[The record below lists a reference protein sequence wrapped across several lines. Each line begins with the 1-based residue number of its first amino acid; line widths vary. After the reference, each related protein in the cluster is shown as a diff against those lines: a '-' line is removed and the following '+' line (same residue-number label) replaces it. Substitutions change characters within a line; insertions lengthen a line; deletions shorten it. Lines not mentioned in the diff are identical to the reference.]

1 MWCFYC
7 GRLQTIKKEKMRR
20 LFANIK
26 TTLFGSFTG
35 VTLIADGVQQKD
47 WGLILAG
54 VGAFLTGLFAKD
66 HDTH

>member
-1 MWCFYC
+1 
-7 GRLQTIKKEKMRR
+7 MRR

-35 VTLIADGVQQKD
+35 ASLIVEGVGNKD

-54 VGAFLTGLFAKD
+54 VGALLTGLFAKD

>member
-1 MWCFYC
+1 
-7 GRLQTIKKEKMRR
+7 MRR
-20 LFANIK
+20 IFANIK
-26 TTLFGSFTG
+26 TTLFGSFAG
-35 VTLIADGVQQKD
+35 ASLIVDGAAKKD

>member
-1 MWCFYC
+1 MRFFYC

-20 LFANIK
+20 ILANLK
-26 TTLFGSFTG
+26 TTLFGSVTG
-35 VTLIADGVQQKD
+35 VTLIADGVGKKD
-47 WGLILAG
+47 WALILAG